1 MVRMLARC
9 RNRRGLALESTLLVL
24 VLISFLMIAAYAG
37 VLTTIRT
44 SDVDYRN
51 TRVTYAAEA
60 GAEGVL
66 AQLHDRMQDGVLSDA
81 DLAALAAP
89 PVAGFTLDS
98 FWAAKVGGIVTE
110 TITDGPFTGLYS
122 LTQRVQVYS
131 GAEDG
136 AGHRSAAL
144 VDVKA
149 QAIPIFQFAVFWEGD
164 LEDYAAARKDIVGRV
179 HANGDMYLR
188 ANDLHFHDPLTTPGK
203 VLRDPKLAHDG
214 PGNVFVYNV
223 AGSPVLLDFDS
234 ETHPDP
240 AVFRAQSDARFDGRL
255 KTGAYDVDSLRLPL
269 PAGMSV
275 RELIRPREAAEGDL
289 ERTTKLAWKA
299 TMYVTV
305 DLTDIRGKKFICDG
319 SSNEKHPTITV
330 VRSDGGPLPAPAEKC
345 AIFDF
350 KWDAFGDRHEQR
362 WVDALTVQLAQLRVW
377 LTTGAGASGPKPTVI
392 FVEFIPWAG
401 PMPNPPDIDPRG
413 DNDDPLRPGHF
424 LALRL
429 KGGAQLPGPLTIGS
443 EYPLYVQG
451 DYNTTAKQPAAV
463 FGDTYTFLSSSYPDS
478 GVAIPDK
485 PTGTNVTHYF
495 SIVTGTGE
503 GYVGCWHHAAGC
515 SAPPYGAAG
524 WFRSLEN
531 MTGRTFTFR
540 GSFVSLWAPVKAT
553 MYGNYP
559 GSNYYTPPIRDTQFD
574 TDLRDPA
581 KLPPATPVVGNVI
594 HTGFR
599 PVF

>member
-1 MVRMLARC
+1 MDRMLARC
-9 RNRRGLALESTLLVL
+9 RDRRGLALESTLLVL
-24 VLISFLMIAAYAG
+24 VLMTFLMIAAYAG
-37 VLTTIRT
+37 SVTVIRT

-60 GAEGVL
+60 GAEGVM
-66 AQLHDRMQDGVLSDA
+66 AQLHDRMQDGVLSDG

-110 TITDGPFTGLYS
+110 TITDGPFAGLYS
-122 LTQRVQVYS
+122 LTQRVQVYA

-179 HANGDMYLR
+179 HANGNMYLR
-188 ANDLHFHDPLTTPGK
+188 ANDLHFHDPVTTPGK

-214 PGNVFVYNV
+214 PGNVFVYNA

-240 AVFRAQSDARFDGRL
+240 AAFRAQSDARFDGRL
-255 KTGAYDVDSLRLPL
+255 KTGAYSVDSLRLPL
-269 PAGMSV
+269 PAGMST
-275 RELIRPREAAEGDL
+275 RELIRPREAADGDL
-289 ERTTKLAWKA
+289 ERATKLAWKA

-305 DLTDIRGKKFICDG
+305 DLSNIQNKKKTCDV
-319 SSNEKHPTITV
+319 NDNTKHPTITV
-330 VRSDGGPLPAPAEKC
+330 VRYDGGPVPGDVDKC
-345 AIFDF
+345 NIFDF
-350 KWDAFGDRHEQR
+350 AFDDFRDRHELR
-362 WVDALTVQLAQLRVW
+362 WVDALTVQLNLLRTW
-377 LTTGAGASGPKPTVI
+377 LTTGAGAAGPKPTVLY
-392 FVEFIPWAG
+392 VELVPPG
-401 PMPNPPDIDPRG
+401 GHMPNPPDTDPR
-413 DNDDPLRPGHF
+413 NDDLGRGPF

-429 KGGAQLPGPLTIGS
+429 KDGAQLHGPLTIGS

-451 DYNTTAKQPAAV
+451 NYNTTAKQPAAV
-463 FGDTYTFLSSSYPDS
+463 FGDTYTFLSGMWAD
-478 GVAIPDK
+478 GVDLDK
-485 PTGTNVTHYF
+485 PGGMDVSHHF

-503 GYVGCWHHAAGC
+503 GYVGCWHHEAGC

-540 GSFVSLWAPVKAT
+540 GSFVSLWAPARAT
-553 MYGNYP
+553 IYGNYP
-559 GSNYYTPPIRDTQFD
+559 GSNYYTPPIRDTRFD
-574 TDLRDPA
+574 TDLLDPA

>member
-24 VLISFLMIAAYAG
+24 VLISFLMIVAYAG

-60 GAEGVL
+60 GAEGVM
-66 AQLHDRMQDGVLSDA
+66 AQLDDRMQDGVLSDA

-89 PVAGFTLDS
+89 PVAGFTIDS
-98 FWAAKVGGIVTE
+98 FWAAKVGGVVTE
-110 TITDGPFTGLYS
+110 TITDGPFAGLYS
-122 LTQRVQVYS
+122 LTQRVQVYA

-214 PGNVFVYNV
+214 PGNVFVYNA

-240 AVFRAQSDARFDGRL
+240 AAFRAQSDARFDGRL
-255 KTGAYDVDSLRLPL
+255 KTGAYGVDSLRLPL
-269 PAGMSV
+269 PAGVPM
-275 RELIRPREAAEGDL
+275 RELIRPQEAADGDL
-289 ERTTKLAWKA
+289 EHATKLAWKA
-299 TMYVTV
+299 DLYVTV
-305 DLTDIRGKKFICDG
+305 DFDDIRNRLFVCG
-319 SSNEKHPTITV
+319 SGTTKHPGMTV
-330 VRSDGGPLPAPAEKC
+330 VRPDGGPLPTPAEKC
-345 AIFDF
+345 SIFNF
-350 KWDAFGDRHEQR
+350 KFDAFGDRHEVR
-362 WVDALTVQLAQLRVW
+362 WVDALTVRLDVLRTW
-377 LTTGAGASGPKPTVI
+377 LTSGAGASGPTPRVI
-392 FVEFIPWAG
+392 YVEFRV
-401 PMPNPPDIDPRG
+401 PPGGMVPDPLTDPRA
-413 DNDDPLRPGHF
+413 DNPGGRPF
-424 LALRL
+424 PALRL
-429 KGGAQLPGPLTIGS
+429 RGGAQLPGPLTIGS

-463 FGDTYTFLSSSYPDS
+463 FGDSYTFLSSSYPDS
-478 GVAIPDK
+478 GSVIPDK
-485 PTGTNVTHYF
+485 PIGTNVTHHF

-503 GYVGCWHHAAGC
+503 GYVGCWHHDPGC

-540 GSFVSLWAPVKAT
+540 GSFVSLWAPTFAT
-553 MYGNYP
+553 RYGNYP
-559 GSNYYTPPIRDTQFD
+559 GSNYYTPPIRDTRFD
-574 TDLRDPA
+574 TDLLDPA

>member
-1 MVRMLARC
+1 MLARW
-9 RNRRGLALESTLLVL
+9 RNRRGLALEATLLVL
-24 VLISFLMIAAYAG
+24 VLISFLMIVAYAG
-37 VLTTIRT
+37 VVTTIRT

-60 GAEGVL
+60 GAEGVM
-66 AQLHDRMQDGVLSDA
+66 AQLDERMQDGVLSDA

-89 PVAGFTLDS
+89 PVAGFTIDS
-98 FWAAKVGGIVTE
+98 FWAAKVGGVVTE
-110 TITDGPFTGLYS
+110 TITDGSFAGLYS
-122 LTQRVQVYS
+122 LTQRVQVYA

-203 VLRDPKLAHDG
+203 VLRDPKLAHDA
-214 PGNVFVYNV
+214 PGNVFVYNA

-240 AVFRAQSDARFDGRL
+240 AAFRAQSDARFDGRL
-255 KTGAYDVDSLRLPL
+255 KTGAYRGDSLRLPL
-269 PAGMSV
+269 PVGVPM
-275 RELIRPREAAEGDL
+275 RELIRPREATDGDL
-289 ERTTKLAWKA
+289 EHATKFAWKA
-299 TMYVTV
+299 DLYVTV
-305 DLTDIRGKKFICDG
+305 DFDEIKIKKHICGGG
-319 SSNEKHPTITV
+319 SNDKHPTITV
-330 VRSDGGPLPAPAEKC
+330 VRYDGGPLPSSTDKC

-362 WVDALTVQLAQLRVW
+362 WVDALTVRMDFLRAW
-377 LTTGAGASGPKPTVI
+377 LTTGAGAGGPKPRVI
-392 FVEFIPWAG
+392 YVELRPPAG
-401 PMPNPPDIDPRG
+401 PMVP
-413 DNDDPLRPGHF
+413 DPLTDPHSDNLGGQPF
-424 LALRL
+424 PALRL
-429 KGGAQLPGPLTIGS
+429 KGGAQLDGPLTIGS

-463 FGDTYTFLSSSYPDS
+463 FGDTYTFLSGSYPD
-478 GVAIPDK
+478 GGTTIPDK
-485 PTGTNVTHYF
+485 PSGINVTHYF

-559 GSNYYTPPIRDTQFD
+559 GSNYYTPPIRDTRFD
-574 TDLRDPA
+574 TDLLDPA